1 MPYTATGKNAMLD
14 ALGVTHVS
22 AHTAAP
28 GETGINEVTGGSY
41 ARQAVTFTAA
51 AAGLKDSSNTPAVP
65 IPAATTVTHIGYW
78 NALTVGSFLGF
89 TDIADEVFGSAGTLT
104 LSDVDLTITDV

>member
-1 MPYTATGKNAMLD
+1 MPYTTTGKNTMLD

-28 GETGINEVTGGSY
+28 GETGLNEVSGGSY
-41 ARQAVTFTAA
+41 ARQSITFTAA
-51 AAGLKDSSNTPAVP
+51 AAAAKDSSNTPAVP

-78 NALTVGSFLGF
+78 DALTVGNFLGF
-89 TDIADEVFGSAGTLT
+89 DDITDETFGAAGTLT
-104 LSDVDLTITDV
+104 LSDVDLTLTDV